1 MTREPSPPTLKC
13 FPGAAFEGS
22 EFSQHSTAGGTGWWS
37 IALGKVLLC
46 CAGSWAG
53 TTGTGGT
60 VPLSSVKCKWVVGQS
75 ARDFTIFGRWF
86 LLRMLC
92 SSEFRVRLTPLA
104 SGLSIQLISSSAIH
118 LCKMLVSLCCHFSP
132 SSILCEGR
140 FKMRLQVAADGPKYN
155 KWPVNI
161 PWVAF
166 FIGLRTPGQ

>member
-1 MTREPSPPTLKC
+1 LKC

-140 FKMRLQVAADGPKYN
+140 FKMRLQVAADGPKCN